1 MLKRVRNRR
10 SDALSQMTWQAL
22 ETLLAVHYRGQGYA
36 VEHVGTAASGSR
48 YDGGIDLKLRRGD
61 EYVIVECKHWNAR
74 QVPHNVVHQL
84 LGIMV
89 NEGATG
95 AIVVS
100 SGEFTERAKEAA
112 ARRGEVQLVDGDAL
126 RAMLGPLPEPEPE
139 PAMASG
145 WRNVDPAEMRSW
157 RGARGVSLGRTLAV
171 AGIGLVTVLALVFVL
186 RVAIGLRQAEILR
199 REARA
204 AQTIAAPA
212 LAPPRPRVVTPP
224 KAAGRADAAAHRT
237 DAAEDTARHDRRGK
251 SGMEPQER
259 RVDEDHR
266 ENDAGDVEG
275 VPAGKSKSLDPR
287 LRGDDNPILFKIH
300 RQPP

>member
-126 RAMLGPLPEPEPE
+126 RAMLGPLPTPEPE
-139 PAMASG
+139 PASG
-145 WRNVDPAEMRSW
+145 WRNVDPTEMRSW

-171 AGIGLVTVLALVFVL
+171 AGIGLATVLALVFVL
-186 RVAIGLRQAEILR
+186 RAAIGLRQAEILR

-212 LAPPRPRVVTPP
+212 IAPRPRVAAPAKPLAAPVPPPTAPGPP
-224 KAAGRADAAAHRT
+224 KIQLGMT
-237 DAAEDTARHDRRGK
+237 EAEKAEWNRK
-251 SGMEPQER
+251 NAESM
-259 RVDEDHR
+259 
-266 ENDAGDVEG
+266 
-275 VPAGKSKSLDPR
+275 
-287 LRGDDNPILFKIH
+287 KIIEKTT
-300 RQPP
+300 PEM

>member
-36 VEHVGTAASGSR
+36 VEHVGTAVSGSR

-126 RAMLGPLPEPEPE
+126 RAMLGPLPAPE
-139 PAMASG
+139 PAPASG

-171 AGIGLVTVLALVFVL
+171 AGIGLATVLALVFVL
-186 RVAIGLRQAEILR
+186 RAAIGLRQAEILR

-204 AQTIAAPA
+204 AQTIPAPA
-212 LAPPRPRVVTPP
+212 IAPRPRVAAPAKPLAAPVPLPTAPAPP
-224 KAAGRADAAAHRT
+224 KIQLGMT
-237 DAAEDTARHDRRGK
+237 EAEKAEWNRK
-251 SGMEPQER
+251 NAESM
-259 RVDEDHR
+259 
-266 ENDAGDVEG
+266 
-275 VPAGKSKSLDPR
+275 
-287 LRGDDNPILFKIH
+287 KIIEKTT
-300 RQPP
+300 PEM

>member
-36 VEHVGTAASGSR
+36 VEHVGTAVSGSR

-95 AIVVS
+95 AILVS
-100 SGEFTERAKEAA
+100 SGEFTDKAKEAA

-126 RAMLGPLPEPEPE
+126 RAMLGPLPAPELAP
-139 PAMASG
+139 ASG

-171 AGIGLVTVLALVFVL
+171 AGIGLATVLALVFVL
-186 RVAIGLRQAEILR
+186 RAAIGLRQAEILR

-204 AQTIAAPA
+204 AQAIEAPA
-212 LAPPRPRVVTPP
+212 IAPPRPRIVTLP
-224 KAAGRADAAAHRT
+224 KAMAAPPPPSTAPASPKIQFGMT
-237 DAAEDTARHDRRGK
+237 EEEKAEWNRRNAE
-251 SGMEPQER
+251 SM
-259 RVDEDHR
+259 
-266 ENDAGDVEG
+266 
-275 VPAGKSKSLDPR
+275 
-287 LRGDDNPILFKIH
+287 KIIEKTT
-300 RQPP
+300 PEM

>member
-22 ETLLAVHYRGQGYA
+22 KTLLAVHYRGQGYA
-36 VEHVGTAASGSR
+36 VEHVGTAVSGSR

-126 RAMLGPLPEPEPE
+126 RAMLGPLPAPE
-139 PAMASG
+139 PAPASG

-157 RGARGVSLGRTLAV
+157 RGARAVSLGRTLVV
-171 AGIGLVTVLALVFVL
+171 AGVGLLTVLALVFVL
-186 RVAIGLRQAEILR
+186 RAAIGLRQAEILR

-212 LAPPRPRVVTPP
+212 VAPRPRVASPVKPLAAPAPAPTAPPLPKIQLGMTEEEKAEWNRKNAESMKIIEKTTP
-224 KAAGRADAAAHRT
+224 
-237 DAAEDTARHDRRGK
+237 E
-251 SGMEPQER
+251 M
-259 RVDEDHR
+259 
-266 ENDAGDVEG
+266 
-275 VPAGKSKSLDPR
+275 
-287 LRGDDNPILFKIH
+287 
-300 RQPP
+300 

>member
-36 VEHVGTAASGSR
+36 VEHVGTALSGSR

-112 ARRGEVQLVDGDAL
+112 TRRGEVQLIDGDAL
-126 RAMLGPLPEPEPE
+126 RAMLGPLPEPA
-139 PAMASG
+139 PAPASG

-157 RGARGVSLGRTLAV
+157 RGARAVSLGRTLVV
-171 AGIGLVTVLALVFVL
+171 AGVGLLTVLALVFVL
-186 RVAIGLRQAEILR
+186 RAAIGLRQAEILR

-212 LAPPRPRVVTPP
+212 VAPRPRVASPVKPLAAPAPAPTAPPLPKIQLGMTEEEKAEWNRKNAESMKIIEKTTP
-224 KAAGRADAAAHRT
+224 
-237 DAAEDTARHDRRGK
+237 E
-251 SGMEPQER
+251 M
-259 RVDEDHR
+259 
-266 ENDAGDVEG
+266 
-275 VPAGKSKSLDPR
+275 
-287 LRGDDNPILFKIH
+287 
-300 RQPP
+300 

>member
-36 VEHVGTAASGSR
+36 VEHVGTAVSGSR

-126 RAMLGPLPEPEPE
+126 RALLGPLPAPE
-139 PAMASG
+139 PAPASG

-171 AGIGLVTVLALVFVL
+171 AGIGLATVLALVFVL

-204 AQTIAAPA
+204 AQTIAAPVIA
-212 LAPPRPRVVTPP
+212 PRPRVAAPARPLAAPVPLPSAPTPP
-224 KAAGRADAAAHRT
+224 KIQLGMT
-237 DAAEDTARHDRRGK
+237 EAEKAEWNRK
-251 SGMEPQER
+251 NAESM
-259 RVDEDHR
+259 
-266 ENDAGDVEG
+266 
-275 VPAGKSKSLDPR
+275 
-287 LRGDDNPILFKIH
+287 KIIEKTT
-300 RQPP
+300 PEM